1 MDHWVLVLRLEG
13 NGGLILLCPPGCLI
27 HPFCCVPFI
36 PVVWSWLCSWC
47 RSFGRLGSCACVCRE
62 LSAAQEA
69 DTPCPQHMSSSSS
82 EEPGGALAFWF
93 GARQQHRE
101 GQRGAARRL
110 VLGQQARRVW
120 KLKHQSFSLLCVLV
134 VWFCREKGSNQWAP
148 IELRLQQPHCAHK
161 VFDDLLHY
169 NQQHVHFV
177 LTSSNTTQVISRWV
191 FALSS
196 FDFLLTYLS

>member
-1 MDHWVLVLRLEG
+1 MDG

-82 EEPGGALAFWF
+82 EEPGGALVFWF
-93 GARQQHRE
+93 GAGSASSRV
-101 GQRGAARRL
+101 QRAQAGTLVHSHQRWHSKAAWGTARRL
-110 VLGQQARRVW
+110 VLGQEARHVWETQASIFF
-120 KLKHQSFSLLCVLV
+120 LALCTGCL
-134 VWFCREKGSNQWAP
+134 
-148 IELRLQQPHCAHK
+148 ILQGEGQ
-161 VFDDLLHY
+161 
-169 NQQHVHFV
+169 
-177 LTSSNTTQVISRWV
+177 
-191 FALSS
+191 
-196 FDFLLTYLS
+196 